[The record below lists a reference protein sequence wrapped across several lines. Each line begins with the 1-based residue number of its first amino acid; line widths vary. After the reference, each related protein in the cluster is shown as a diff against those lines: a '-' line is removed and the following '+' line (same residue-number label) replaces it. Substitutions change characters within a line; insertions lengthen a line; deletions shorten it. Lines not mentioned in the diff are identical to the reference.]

1 MRQSFRAIMI
11 VNQSM
16 LRRLAKRVML
26 KNKIEI
32 YNNQDEVTKRIHE
45 LKQTGYHDTD
55 MYVIAKGEH
64 RVDNIKGRLETLAD
78 ESKSTDVSLWD
89 KFRNLVGAQEEFEN
103 AFTRLGVEDDEI
115 EIFTN
120 AIESGKLLLI
130 IANDEL

>member
-32 YNNQDEVTKRIHE
+32 YNNQDEVTKRIYE

-64 RVDNIKGRLETLAD
+64 RIDNIKGRLETLAD